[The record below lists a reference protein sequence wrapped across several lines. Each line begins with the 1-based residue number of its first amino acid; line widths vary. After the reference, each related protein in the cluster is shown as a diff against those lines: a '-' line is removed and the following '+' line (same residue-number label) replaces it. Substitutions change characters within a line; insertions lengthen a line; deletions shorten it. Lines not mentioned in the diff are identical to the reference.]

1 MRPVL
6 SNTHRPTTSKRH
18 STSDVIKI
26 LYTTHYI
33 IPLFTNVVERL
44 YEKAA
49 SGACSLL

>member
-26 LYTTHYI
+26 LYATHYI
-33 IPLFTNVVERL
+33 IPLFTNVVE
-44 YEKAA
+44 EEFSEVHGSKIP
-49 SGACSLL
+49 